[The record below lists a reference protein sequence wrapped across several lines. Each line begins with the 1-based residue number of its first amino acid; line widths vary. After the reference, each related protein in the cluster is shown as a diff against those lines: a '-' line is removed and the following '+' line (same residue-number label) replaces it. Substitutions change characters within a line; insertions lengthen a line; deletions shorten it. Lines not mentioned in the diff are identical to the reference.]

1 MRVKLLTAILGEPWD
16 PNGTLVR
23 PDAVALSWIE
33 RGLAVEVPVEGPE
46 LVAVAAPA
54 PVLEEA
60 PVIPA
65 PLPVVAPHVA
75 TVHPPHPQKHGK
87 ASKPHKR
94 LGAFLLFLSLLLSAP
109 ALAVEMFTSAGTAVT
124 ATSACPTTLDVGQV
138 CSSGWFS
145 IDSLDRINLAIWNSG
160 TAGTSTVVVDGRAC
174 DECNTYTLV
183 TITDAAS
190 SQVPYSITPGAGS
203 IRVRVTAI
211 GASVNIRAVLRASRP
226 NGPRVW

>member
-33 RGLAVEVPVEGPE
+33 RGLAVEVPEP
-46 LVAVAAPA
+46 VAVAAPA

-60 PVIPA
+60 PVIPPIVA
-65 PLPVVAPHVA
+65 PVVAD
-75 TVHPPHPQKHGK
+75 PPHPQKHGK
-87 ASKPHKR
+87 ASKPHRK
-94 LGAFLLFLSLLLSAP
+94 LGAFLLFLCALLSSP
-109 ALAVEMFTSAGTAVT
+109 ALAVEMFTASGTTVT

-145 IDSLDRINLAIWNSG
+145 IDSLDRINLAIWNAG
-160 TAGTSTVVVDGRAC
+160 DAGTSTVIVDGRAC

-190 SQVPYSITPGAGS
+190 TQVPYTISPGAGS

-211 GASVNIRAVLRASRP
+211 DGVEAVNIRAVLRASRP